1 MIKLI
6 PKCLIILCLLVT
18 GCSSKNSSKLELM
31 DVFSDGMVLQQKS
44 KSKIWGKSNP
54 NSTINIEGTWGI
66 KLSIESDQYGNWID
80 NTSRRIKSLYYK
92 GHYPRCELV

>member
-1 MIKLI
+1 MIKLF
-6 PKCLIILCLLVT
+6 PKCLTILCLIFI

-66 KLSIESDQYGNWID
+66 K
-80 NTSRRIKSLYYK
+80 
-92 GHYPRCELV
+92 